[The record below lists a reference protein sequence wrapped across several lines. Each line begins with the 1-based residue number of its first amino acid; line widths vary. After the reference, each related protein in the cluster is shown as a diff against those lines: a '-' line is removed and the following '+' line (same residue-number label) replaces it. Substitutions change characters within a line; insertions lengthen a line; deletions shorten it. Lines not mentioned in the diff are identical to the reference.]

1 VTRYLTLAEYF
12 WLADQ
17 ITGVDAETLTK
28 AARSARPSTASMTH
42 LAIGLSIRA
51 CQAVPSGGV
60 RPDVGA

>member
-42 LAIGLSIRA
+42 LAIGLSNPGLSSRA
-51 CQAVPSGGV
+51 IGWRSP
-60 RPDVGA
+60 